1 MSNCAQVTQGGDLI
15 AEGKISVVHQK
26 EAPKPTADAAEK
38 EDAPEVPAAEETP
51 QAETDA
57 DAEAEPTEVLQ
68 YQQAGSPSPF
78 ANFSSHQS
86 MAGESFSPVIT
97 TSLIA
102 PFSNYCR

>member
-57 DAEAEPTEVLQ
+57 DVEAEPTEVLE
-68 YQQAGSPSPF
+68 YQQPIAVCKLFF
-78 ANFSSHQS
+78 APINGRGIIFSSHHNLS
-86 MAGESFSPVIT
+86 HCSI
-97 TSLIA
+97 L
-102 PFSNYCR
+102 